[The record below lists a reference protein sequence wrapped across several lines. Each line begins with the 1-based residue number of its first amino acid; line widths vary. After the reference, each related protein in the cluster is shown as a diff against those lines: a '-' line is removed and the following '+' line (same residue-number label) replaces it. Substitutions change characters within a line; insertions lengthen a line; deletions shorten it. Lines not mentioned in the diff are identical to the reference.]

1 MNSQRVLACERPVA
15 RTAPVSIRLRH
26 RSVGSRQAAAV
37 PPAGCRKGALDP
49 PPGGARLCGTSAD
62 THLVVEALLATHRYP
77 LTPPPG
83 PPRFFGLDQRADSIA
98 STMRSAAS
106 PSP

>member
-15 RTAPVSIRLRH
+15 WTAPVSICLRH
-26 RSVGSRQAAAV
+26 RSVGSRLAAAV
-37 PPAGCRKGALDP
+37 PPAGCRKGALDFP
-49 PPGGARLCGTSAD
+49 RGGALLCGMSAD

-77 LTPPPG
+77 LKPPAG
-83 PPRFFGLDQRADSIA
+83 PAAFFGLHQRADSIA